1 MWSLLNSVEHF
12 EVDLL
17 LWDDGGVLIQQNAFK
32 FSFPEYKI
40 RQNNFFQVSFLSYF
54 HYNYY
59 QIGKMLNTITGD
71 STVPTY
77 FKVVWLPSHSSL
89 SLIHK

>member
-40 RQNNFFQVSFLSYF
+40 RQNNFFKCVIPGLFSIVF
-54 HYNYY
+54 
-59 QIGKMLNTITGD
+59 
-71 STVPTY
+71 
-77 FKVVWLPSHSSL
+77 SL
-89 SLIHK
+89 QLLLDR